1 MGKTAL
7 IVDDSRS
14 ARQVL
19 KRMLETHSLEVDTA
33 ESAEDALEYLSDH
46 RPDVI
51 FMDHMM
57 PGMDGFEAVIAIK
70 NNPETATIPIMM
82 YTSKKGDVYVGQA
95 RALGA
100 VGVLPKEVEP
110 VAVSKVLMSLRVIS
124 DGAPGSDHESGSP
137 EIPGSTISDLPDLD
151 ALDQNMRELIE
162 DLFDQQRAILRRD
175 MLDSYE
181 SIATRLADEIR
192 TPLGDEP
199 DDRSDSVTDRVVAY
213 RAIVFALGVAAII
226 LGGLFWDRG
235 QKLQTL
241 SDQNIAL
248 TEALDQQQAVNT
260 SGSIRTQAMRD
271 DYQQSLSAAYA
282 GTLRAIEWG
291 VNQSGPYGP
300 TELPL
305 GDERLPLFE
314 ALLGQ
319 LIDVGFSGQVRIETH
334 VGDFC
339 LVMSAPD
346 EYLPAVDG
354 IPATQCDSIGMLQSD
369 AIERGQRQSVV
380 FANFINVTQQQ
391 TAGQIRFNVVSLG
404 NSAALTEYPPL
415 QASTL
420 AGDWNAIAASNNRII
435 VSLYPD

>member
-1 MGKTAL
+1 MGKTVL

-14 ARQVL
+14 ARLVL
-19 KRMLETHSLEVDTA
+19 KRMLETHSLDVDTA
-33 ESAEDALEYLSDH
+33 ESAEAALEYLSDH

-57 PGMDGFEAVIAIK
+57 PGMDGFEAVTAIK

-82 YTSKKGDVYVGQA
+82 YTSQKGEVYVGQA

-110 VAVSKVLMSLRVIS
+110 VEVSKVLMSLHVIS
-124 DGAPGSDHESGSP
+124 DGAPGSDHESESP
-137 EIPGSTISDLPDLD
+137 EIPRSTITDLPDLD

-181 SIATRLADEIR
+181 SIASRVADEIR
-192 TPLGDEP
+192 APVDDEP
-199 DDRSDSVTDRVVAY
+199 DGAADSDTDQLTTYKFVAL
-213 RAIVFALGVAAII
+213 AAGVIAII
-226 LGGLFWDRG
+226 LGGLYWDREQSVG
-235 QKLQTL
+235 TL
-241 SDQNIAL
+241 VSQNTAL
-248 TEALDQQQAVNT
+248 TEALDQQQVASAND
-260 SGSIRTQAMRD
+260 SIQVQTIRS
-271 DYQQSLSAAYA
+271 DYQQSLAAAYA

-291 VNQSGPYGP
+291 INQSGPYGA

-305 GDERLPLFE
+305 GDKRLPVFE

-319 LIDVGFSGQVRIETH
+319 LIDVGFSGQVRVETH

-346 EYLPAVDG
+346 EYLPAAAS
-354 IPATQCDSIGMLQSD
+354 IPATQCDSIGMSQSD
-369 AIERGQRQSVV
+369 AIERGQRQSVA

-404 NSAALTEYPPL
+404 NAAALTEYPPL
-415 QASTL
+415 QASTF
-420 AGDWNAIAASNNRII
+420 AGDWNEIAASNNRII